1 MRFMRFLLFSLFFIP
16 TVLRAEV
23 SEFTVAA
30 QLLAAA
36 KNADIQQVQILINN
50 GANVN
55 YVDSTGLSIVCTA
68 LMNNDVRAAQ
78 ILQMYGA
85 DASQCDRQIK
95 KYNQR
100 NKPQSSG
107 GLFGGLSSAQS
118 ITLTAAGAAVVVAGL
133 YFLTDWL
140 NPGNDNDTSA
150 PSGDGSHSGGSS
162 GGDTLTPGNEAFKLA
177 KGPAELADSYNYT
190 SALDYYSP
198 SDVDSILNQNF
209 AKMNA
214 FAGGQNY
221 MLMMHG
227 YSPLAR
233 GYLGQRTLRNSSN
246 DAPLPLVDAGGN
258 YLYNFDGQSVQ
269 GGAPVNVAIVTPNG
283 VNAAVDTSLG
293 EFNETTNQYDFI
305 LFSTVNGLAINPAN
319 NNMIFSKFY
328 NNTINLG
335 GDSTTL
341 ADDTITENASQLS
354 YLDLSGFGTAI
365 HNPDATA
372 TDDMLA
378 KIVGGR
384 DAGYS
389 AADYFG
395 FMPNGQMTVFR
406 TGNGI
411 GMVNPATPG
420 AGTYTSLTVGG
431 ELNFG
436 GLALTL
442 DSVTDNTNVGGI
454 KTFVA
459 KDSSDNE
466 YAGYIGTNGYLYIDS
481 DADNV
486 IDQAYSLDAGEL
498 TMTLVKERVAIDFAN
513 YDALLNGA
521 AMWVVGDT
529 DFGRRSRPDVL
540 ANATV
545 VDGLHSVS
553 AKTVDDIL
561 SVTPDNYVSNFTS
574 MVNGVYDNT
583 GTNTVGGKSVSFFN
597 GLGSSYSPLV
607 VFSTGAV
614 ETDSTYSGATKT
626 ATFEN
631 AAPLVFDNL
640 EHLFMSI
647 VAVGTTNS
655 TTDQSTV
662 STYVPGG
669 YSVMQWADTS
679 GASPAYYKS
688 RVCGVAGV
696 GGASVDPWC
705 FASAGAT
712 DALAVASAAGAAGAV
727 KGAFNYL
734 NNQQL
739 FVLLALTADGPLLA
753 TDANGRAYTPET
765 LANDL
770 KTLYVLPNEYQF
782 RVDSGED
789 YLSVFREVFG
799 YGMINLERATTPGK
813 TVYYRGGTKNNPDI
827 VSTTSGNSYW
837 RAASN
842 TAMHVSSVLPMRAAT
857 ITTSAYDVMESLDGS
872 LSLPRVWENSFA
884 LGTSL
889 RHALY
894 MGDVLGELKTRRDNG
909 KETKIGNMN
918 FYLARSDRAYND
930 NMGGLDELRLGYD
943 SGAFHINADYQHYLT
958 DGNSRFNGMANP
970 VLGLV
975 SNAVTTGV
983 AYDMG
988 NWTFGTRAFSGAITN
1003 DGLLENDP
1011 TISSQYMPATLG
1023 LANGVMSSVAWNNDK
1038 FGATVSFGNMHET
1051 DTLLGAKT
1059 DGLLALGAGNTN
1071 YVDAELRYAPID
1083 NVLLKMRGTYAKTES
1098 DGVGMFVSG
1107 VSAIESNSFAFGA
1120 DVGNFSF
1127 AIARPLAAYNGTIDV
1142 PYAHYAV
1149 VEDSN
1154 GGYDID
1160 VVDMGVEKLRFG
1172 SNKREL
1178 RFSGEYRHSFGD
1190 FTDGALGFIYR
1201 VNPNNTDE
1209 FGNESIFMLKM
1220 THRLGI

>member
-1 MRFMRFLLFSLFFIP
+1 MRFMRVLLISLFFIP
-16 TVLRAEV
+16 TLVRAEV

-36 KNADIQQVQILINN
+36 KNGDIQQVQVLINN
-50 GANVN
+50 GANIN
-55 YVDSTGLSIVCTA
+55 FVDSTGLSIVCTA

-95 KYNQR
+95 QYNQR

-107 GLFGGLSSAQS
+107 GLFSGLSSAQS
-118 ITLTAAGAAVVVAGL
+118 ITLTAAGAAVIVGGL

-140 NPGNDNDTSA
+140 NPGNDNDTTSS
-150 PSGDGSHSGGSS
+150 SGNGSHGGGSS
-162 GGDTLTPGNEAFKLA
+162 GTVTTGNEAFKLA
-177 KGPAELADSYNYT
+177 KGPAELAESYNYT
-190 SALDYYSP
+190 NALDYYSP
-198 SDVDSILNQNF
+198 SSTSSILNQNF

-246 DAPLPLVDAGGN
+246 NAPLPLINTTSGN

-305 LFSTVNGLAINPAN
+305 LFSTPNGTGVNSAN

-354 YLDLSGFGTAI
+354 YFDWSGFGTAI

-389 AADYFG
+389 TPDYFG
-395 FMPNGQMTVFR
+395 FMPNGQMTIFR
-406 TGNGI
+406 TGNGT
-411 GMVNPATPG
+411 GMINPTTPV
-420 AGTYTSLTVGG
+420 AGTFTSLNVGG

-436 GLALTL
+436 GLSLTI
-442 DSVTDNTNVGGI
+442 DTVTDNTNVGGI

-459 KDSSDNE
+459 KDTSDNE

-481 DADNV
+481 DADDV
-486 IDQAYSLDAGEL
+486 IDQAYSLDTDGL
-498 TMTLVKERVAIDFAN
+498 TMTLVKERGAIDYAN
-513 YDALLNGA
+513 YDALLKGA
-521 AMWVVGDT
+521 QWSDY
-529 DFGRRSRPDVL
+529 DIDYGRRSKIDIL

-545 VDGLHSVS
+545 VDGLHSVT
-553 AKTVDDIL
+553 AKTVDDVL
-561 SVTPDNYVSNFTS
+561 ALNPDNYVSNFTS

-583 GTNTVGGKSVSFFN
+583 GANAVGGKAVAFFG

-607 VFSTGAV
+607 IFSTGAV
-614 ETDSTYSGATKT
+614 ETDSTYSGATKV

-640 EHLFMSI
+640 EHLFMSV

-655 TTDQSTV
+655 TADQSNV
-662 STYVPGG
+662 STYSPGG

-679 GASPAYYKS
+679 GASPTYYKS

-696 GGASVDPWC
+696 GGANIDPWC
-705 FASAGAT
+705 FATAGAT

-727 KGAFNYL
+727 KAAFNYL
-734 NNQQL
+734 SNQQL

-753 TDANGRAYTPET
+753 TDSSGYAYTAAT
-765 LANDL
+765 LTNNL
-770 KTLYVLPNEYQF
+770 KTLYTLPYEYQF
-782 RVDSGED
+782 RVDNGED

-813 TVYYRGGTKNNPDI
+813 TVYYYGGTANNPDI
-827 VSTTSGNSYW
+827 VSVTSGNSYW

-842 TAMHVSSVLPMRAAT
+842 TAVRVSSALPIRAT
-857 ITTSAYDVMESLDGS
+857 TLTTSAYDVVESLDGS
-872 LSLPRVWENSFA
+872 MSLPRIWENSFA
-884 LGTSL
+884 LGNQS

-894 MGDVLGELKTRRDNG
+894 MGDVLGELKTRRDG
-909 KETKIGNMN
+909 CEETKIGNMN
-918 FYLARSDRAYND
+918 FYLGRSERAYND

-943 SGAFHINADYQHYLT
+943 SGAFHVAADYQHYLT

-975 SNAVTTGV
+975 SNAVTTGF

-1038 FGATVSFGNMHET
+1038 FGATVSFGNMHES

-1059 DGLLALGAGNTN
+1059 DGLLSLGAGNTN
-1071 YVDAELRYAPID
+1071 YVDAELRYSPID
-1083 NVLLKMRGTYAKTES
+1083 NVLLKLRGTYARTES
-1098 DGVGMFVSG
+1098 DGVGMFVSN
-1107 VSAIESNSFAFGA
+1107 VSAIESNAFAFGA
-1120 DVGNFSF
+1120 DIGNFSF
-1127 AIARPLAAYNGTIDV
+1127 VVSRPLAAYSGTVSV

-1154 GGYDID
+1154 GSYDID
-1160 VVDMGVEKLRFG
+1160 VVDTGTEKLRFG
-1172 SNKREL
+1172 SDKREL
-1178 RFSGEYRHSFGD
+1178 RLSGEYRHSFGE
-1190 FTDGALGFIYR
+1190 FTDGAFGFIYR

-1209 FGNESIFMLKM
+1209 FGNESIFMLKLN
-1220 THRLGI
+1220 HRIGI